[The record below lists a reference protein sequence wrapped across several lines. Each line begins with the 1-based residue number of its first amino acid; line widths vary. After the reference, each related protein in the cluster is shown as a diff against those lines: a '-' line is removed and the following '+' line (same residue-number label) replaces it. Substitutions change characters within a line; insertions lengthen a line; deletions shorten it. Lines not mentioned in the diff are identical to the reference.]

1 MKVFYFIGVRPANQQ
16 WKRRGGSIFYPRDHC
31 KTLIRGRSDESRSF
45 SGIPESRILFAFDV
59 GGGPASIRSNY
70 IHVRAHVHNFCW
82 RSTPLPEAVTRS
94 CMFHPAISLSLSIYL
109 PTYLPLPTSHR
120 KFPFYTA
127 STAISEQLKACSGDI
142 YVGTNCPLRRR
153 NHLTVEGVIGQR
165 APKPQLVKAQRVFRA
180 SRLPNPTT
188 VFPQRDFY

>member
-1 MKVFYFIGVRPANQQ
+1 MWYTPETFNFVLAYRFSSVLYGTAALMKVFYFIGVRPANQQ

-109 PTYLPLPTSHR
+109 PTYLYLFLSL
-120 KFPFYTA
+120 FIVLSSFN
-127 STAISEQLKACSGDI
+127 L
-142 YVGTNCPLRRR
+142 
-153 NHLTVEGVIGQR
+153 
-165 APKPQLVKAQRVFRA
+165 
-180 SRLPNPTT
+180 SRCAAEKKK
-188 VFPQRDFY
+188 